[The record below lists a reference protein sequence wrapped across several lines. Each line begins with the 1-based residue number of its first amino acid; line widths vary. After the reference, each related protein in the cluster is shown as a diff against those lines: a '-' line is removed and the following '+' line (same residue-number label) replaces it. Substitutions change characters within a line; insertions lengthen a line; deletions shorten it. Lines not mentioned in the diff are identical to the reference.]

1 MATDLFDHLAE
12 EQIPEPPDCFD
23 QEFHARL
30 NRTLLT
36 VQIFEMCIRA
46 LPWFFQHFGQA
57 VVGAIRF
64 TMTGK
69 YHEATHKLKDQ

>member
-12 EQIPEPPDCFD
+12 DHIPEPPDSFD

-36 VQIFEMCIRA
+36 VQTFEMCIRA
-46 LPWFFQHFGQA
+46 LPWLLRYFSQA
-57 VVGAIRF
+57 VVGALLF
-64 TMTGK
+64 TMTGQYEQIDK
-69 YHEATHKLKDQ
+69 RKLK

>member
-12 EQIPEPPDCFD
+12 DNIPEPPDSFD

-36 VQIFEMCIRA
+36 VQTFEICIGA
-46 LPWFFQHFGQA
+46 LPCLLQHFSQA
-57 VVGAIRF
+57 VLGAIRL
-64 TMTGK
+64 TMTGEYERNEK
-69 YHEATHKLKDQ
+69 RE

>member
-12 EQIPEPPDCFD
+12 DNIPEPPDGFD

-36 VQIFEMCIRA
+36 IQTFEMCIRA
-46 LPWFFQHFGQA
+46 LPWFLRYFSQA

-64 TMTGK
+64 TMTGQYEDPEK
-69 YHEATHKLKDQ
+69 PEFK

>member
-12 EQIPEPPDCFD
+12 DDIPEPPGSFD

-36 VQIFEMCIRA
+36 VQTFEMCIRA
-46 LPWFFQHFGQA
+46 LPWFLQHFSQA
-57 VVGAIRF
+57 VLGAIRF
-64 TMTGK
+64 TMTGQYEQIDK
-69 YHEATHKLKDQ
+69 RE